1 MQRKV
6 VLILILVLF
15 LLCGMSIYLLRSN
28 LSLKESLKEIPG
40 TEEAKKKTS
49 LERKKLKED
58 LKRDLEEKYQADM
71 VSYQAM
77 IKRLELE
84 KKKQKELK
92 EKIEQLE
99 KEPRKK

>member
-6 VLILILVLF
+6 VLILILLLF
-15 LLCGMSIYLLRSN
+15 ILCVMSIFLLRSN
-28 LSLKESLKEIPG
+28 LSLKESLKEAPG
-40 TEEAKKKTS
+40 SEETKKRVV

-84 KKKQKELK
+84 KKRQEELK
-92 EKIEQLE
+92 EKIDKLE
-99 KEPRKK
+99 KGTE